1 MSFERICRLQQ
12 LKDEGIDGVTPC
24 EKDCNLAAMLG
35 YFNIP
40 KESVQCDA
48 STRLLDSLIRQ
59 KEIVKVASDNIQTS
73 VDQYKEE
80 IS

>member
-40 KESVQCDA
+40 KESCNVM
-48 STRLLDSLIRQ
+48 RQ
-59 KEIVKVASDNIQTS
+59 PGSSIL
-73 VDQYKEE
+73 
-80 IS
+80 